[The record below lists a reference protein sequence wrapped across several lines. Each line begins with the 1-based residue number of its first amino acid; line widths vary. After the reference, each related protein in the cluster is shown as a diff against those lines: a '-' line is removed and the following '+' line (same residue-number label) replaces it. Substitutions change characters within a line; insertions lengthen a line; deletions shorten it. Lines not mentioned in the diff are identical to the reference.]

1 MSAAKGGEG
10 SGEIATVSLRVE
22 EGGGNPQPEID
33 QDVPTVY
40 LQVDRAKYAHIHF
53 DILPKLVHAGLH
65 IDVLTSAGSLLSL
78 HEPGALEA
86 SAGRLTEAAPMP
98 SGGAVL
104 RAGGADARQP
114 PGEGEIF
121 VRITAPDA
129 RLLREAARV
138 RIPLPLCA
146 HTLRAVDVARNVAT
160 RAATR
165 KAAGDQHEEGIP
177 SEDGA
182 DAVDPYDYIIAPYP
196 QESLPEVTLGALREV
211 ARARGDTREPL
222 AQLFSVRGCD
232 GKRVLSDVNSL
243 KMLESIIIAPMAPVK
258 GEGGAGLSLPRM
270 LYHKALV
277 AVFAGHAYAPR
288 ELLMAAAAS
297 AAKDYRN
304 YGVATMLAPLLRL
317 CSSSGPKKV
326 AADQLSPAEAL
337 EFSITSRDPRLM
349 TGTHANVH
357 VRMSEYVRGY
367 LGERVALFFGFTE
380 YMQSTLAL
388 LASFGTFLCA

>member
-10 SGEIATVSLRVE
+10 SG
-22 EGGGNPQPEID
+22 EID

-40 LQVDRAKYAHIHF
+40 LQVDRTKYAHIHF

-65 IDVLTSAGSLLSL
+65 VDVLTSAGSLLSL

-86 SAGRLTEAAPMP
+86 SAGQLMEAVPMP

-104 RAGGADARQP
+104 RAGGADTRQP
-114 PGEGEIF
+114 PGVGEVF
-121 VRITAPDA
+121 VRVTAPDA

-138 RIPLPLCA
+138 RVPLPLCA
-146 HTLRAVDVARNVAT
+146 LTLRAVDAVRNVAT

-165 KAAGDQHEEGIP
+165 KAGGAQEEGIP
-177 SEDGA
+177 YEDGA
-182 DAVDPYDYIIAPYP
+182 EAVDPYDYIIAPYP
-196 QESLPEVTLGALREV
+196 QESLPEVTLGALGEV
-211 ARARGDTREPL
+211 SRARGDTREPL

-243 KMLESIIIAPMAPVK
+243 KMLESIIIAPVAPVK

-270 LYHKALV
+270 LFHKALV

-288 ELLMAAAAS
+288 ELLMVAAAA

-317 CSSSGPKKV
+317 CSSKAPKKKI
-326 AADQLSPAEAL
+326 ADQLTPAEAL

-349 TGTHANVH
+349 TGSHANAH

-367 LGERVALFFGFTE
+367 LGERAALFFGFTE

-388 LASFGTFLCA
+388 LASCGTFLCA